1 MNPILIDSHA
11 HIYLNEFKDD
21 IELIIEKS
29 VSNNISKILM
39 PNINLETVAE
49 NLKLSSSF
57 DRVCY
62 SMLGLHPCYI
72 KKNYKE
78 EIQKIFKNFNDK
90 IIAIGEIGIDLFRNN
105 KNYNDQVDALK
116 IQCEFAIKNKL
127 PVVIHTRN
135 SIDETIEII
144 RSFKNKDLKGVFHC
158 FVGNYNQANKII
170 DLGFKLGIGGILTFK
185 NSDLKETI
193 SKIDIKN
200 LILETDSPYL
210 SPEPLR
216 GKTNNPSNLII
227 IAKKLAEINSIP
239 LDVVCQVTSENTS
252 NLFSLNS

>member
-1 MNPILIDSHA
+1 MTEGAACTPLLAKNLINNNDS
-11 HIYLNEFKDD
+11 L
-21 IELIIEKS
+21 LIANSDQYVEWDS
-29 VSNNISKILM
+29 SKFM
-39 PNINLETVAE
+39 
-49 NLKLSSSF
+49 
-57 DRVCY
+57 Y
-62 SMLGLHPCYI
+62 SMAAD
-72 KKNYKE
+72 
-78 EIQKIFKNFNDK
+78 Q
-90 IIAIGEIGIDLFRNN
+90 ID
-105 KNYNDQVDALK
+105 
-116 IQCEFAIKNKL
+116 
-127 PVVIHTRN
+127 
-135 SIDETIEII
+135 
-144 RSFKNKDLKGVFHC
+144 
-158 FVGNYNQANKII
+158 
-170 DLGFKLGIGGILTFK
+170 GGILTFK